1 MIHHLP
7 NKFKWPHVEA
17 EEILPPKAQRAPA
30 ASSSGA
36 SVARDHVGGNLQ
48 NVGAAAN
55 GSMHDG
61 SVHGGTY
68 ISASQP
74 GRSTSVNLQNR
85 TCDCGACQICGI
97 PCKNVTLCIAR
108 RQEDLVDYVDWKLTV
123 EAYLATYSDVIHP
136 LLDQITWSIIEGLKI
151 LSPKVSIGIGLL
163 QISISIIVSL
173 SQHQQHTSSSKH
185 QPNKINNNLIQVND
199 KDGCDS
205 IGRQDKVNN
214 KHPLFRTVSR
224 KPSSFAVGLAVVIVA
239 LVRRTRVVVP
249 SLQPDIVVASV
260 CCFGMSNCEA
270 LCCTRNNRNIPT
282 KCWLH
287 CTALLAQPTAV
298 QLTPTLR
305 LTHLTADSL
314 RRRPFASDPAAVASI
329 SAITSIPCQ
338 SISAETMKLTALA
351 KSICSRPFLPRITGP
366 LQFRLLQHDFV
377 PRDPKSKP
385 IKYKYPAFYDPYG
398 PRPPPSDKVVQ
409 LAERIASL
417 TPEERRQ
424 ISLTLFKRFCLPKLQ
439 PISTEGLD
447 LGPQGGAPAGSA
459 KVEEKKEKTTFD
471 VKLEKFEAAAKLKIV
486 KEVKT
491 FFDLGMKE
499 AKELVEKAPVV
510 LKQGL
515 TKEEASNIIEKI
527 KAAGGVAIME

>member
-1 MIHHLP
+1 MEFT
-7 NKFKWPHVEA
+7 NKKKKF
-17 EEILPPKAQRAPA
+17 I
-30 ASSSGA
+30 
-36 SVARDHVGGNLQ
+36 
-48 NVGAAAN
+48 
-55 GSMHDG
+55 
-61 SVHGGTY
+61 
-68 ISASQP
+68 
-74 GRSTSVNLQNR
+74 
-85 TCDCGACQICGI
+85 
-97 PCKNVTLCIAR
+97 
-108 RQEDLVDYVDWKLTV
+108 
-123 EAYLATYSDVIHP
+123 
-136 LLDQITWSIIEGLKI
+136 
-151 LSPKVSIGIGLL
+151 
-163 QISISIIVSL
+163 
-173 SQHQQHTSSSKH
+173 
-185 QPNKINNNLIQVND
+185 
-199 KDGCDS
+199 
-205 IGRQDKVNN
+205 
-214 KHPLFRTVSR
+214 TVSR

-249 SLQPDIVVASV
+249 SLQPDIVVAS
-260 CCFGMSNCEA
+260 
-270 LCCTRNNRNIPT
+270 
-282 KCWLH
+282 
-287 CTALLAQPTAV
+287 
-298 QLTPTLR
+298 
-305 LTHLTADSL
+305 
-314 RRRPFASDPAAVASI
+314 
-329 SAITSIPCQ
+329 
-338 SISAETMKLTALA
+338 ETMKLTALA

-366 LQFRLLQHDFV
+366 LQFRLLQRDFV